1 MFRTMGYNIKQA
13 LSQINR
19 NKAMTFTSVL
29 AITAMMLILG
39 LFFVATININLF
51 AEVVKQDFDMV
62 EIYMEDDTSEGII
75 KQIAIDYEGQE
86 SINKVEFRSKEDA
99 LEIMKQ
105 RWGDSGYLLENL
117 GDNPLPNSLIVY
129 VADAQTAKK
138 VAESAIDF
146 DGVEDVKYY
155 QETVEK
161 LTQATDFIQLASLV
175 IMIFLVLVSIVV
187 VSNTIKLTVFARAK
201 EIRIMKYIGATNW
214 FVRGPFFVEG
224 IIIGLIA
231 AAIST
236 GLVSLIYDNIMSIIG
251 ADIIRI
257 LSVPIVPLEYLA
269 INLAIIFAALGVGIG
284 SCGSVV
290 SMRRFLDK

>member
-13 LSQINR
+13 LAQINR

-39 LFFVATININLF
+39 LFFVATINVNLF

-62 EIYMEDDTSEGII
+62 EIYMEDDTTEGVI
-75 KQIAIDYEGQE
+75 KQIALNYEEEDGV
-86 SINKVEFRSKEDA
+86 SKVEFRSKEDA
-99 LEIMKQ
+99 MEIMKQ
-105 RWGDSGYLLENL
+105 RWGDSGYLLDNL
-117 GDNPLPNSLIVY
+117 GNNPLPNSLIVY
-129 VADAQTAKK
+129 VESAETAKM
-138 VAESAIDF
+138 VAESAVEF
-146 DGVEDVKYY
+146 NGVEDVKYY

-161 LTQATDFIQLASLV
+161 LTQTTDFIQLASFV

-236 GLVSLIYDNIMSIIG
+236 GLVALIYDNVMSIIG

-257 LSVPIVPLEYLA
+257 LSVPIVPLDYLA
-269 INLAIIFAALGVGIG
+269 TNLAIIFAALGVGIG

>member
-1 MFRTMGYNIKQA
+1 MFRTMSYNIRQA
-13 LSQINR
+13 FAQINR

-62 EIYMEDDTSEGII
+62 EIYMEDDATENEI
-75 KQIAIDYEGQE
+75 KQVGLTYEANEGVA
-86 SINKVEFRSKEDA
+86 KVEFRSKEDA
-99 LEIMKQ
+99 LEIMKN
-105 RWGDSGYLLENL
+105 RWGESGYLLDNL
-117 GDNPLPNSLIVY
+117 GGNPLPNSLIVY
-129 VADAQTAKK
+129 VKDSETAKE
-138 VAESAIDF
+138 VAEGAVKLN
-146 DGVEDVKYY
+146 GVEDVKFY

-161 LTQATDFIQLASLV
+161 LTQTTNFIQLASLI

-231 AAIST
+231 AALST
-236 GLVSLIYDNIMSIIG
+236 GLVALIYDNIMSIIG

-257 LSVPIVPLEYLA
+257 LSVPIVPIDYLA
-269 INLAIIFAALGVGIG
+269 LNLAIIFVALGVGIG